1 MASLDVLL
9 QQIVNGLAL
18 GMMYAL
24 LALGF
29 TMVYGIIE
37 LINFAHFSVFMT
49 GTFVGLVVLNLMGVT
64 ADSRSLTGQALVGI
78 LVALFAITMAA
89 TGALGVL
96 IERVCLR
103 PLRNVPGTAPM
114 ITTIGVAFILI
125 NVMLLAWGPQT
136 QRFPQLLPNWRWE
149 VVGVEIT
156 FKQLVLFA
164 VALVLMLALWHLVRR
179 TTLGKAMRATA
190 QDADAA
196 RMMGID
202 VDRVVVLTFF
212 LGSALAGA
220 GSLFF
225 GLYYGFT
232 GYYIG
237 YTTGLRAFTSAVLG
251 GIGSIPGAV
260 LGGVFI
266 GLTQSLGGQLIGVK
280 WTDVIIFSILIFV
293 MVFRPNVLL
302 GVGILFPLVTSNA
315 GNVDAAA
322 NAFTYVLLAL
332 GLNIVVGFAGLLD
345 LGYAAFFAV
354 GAYGYGIAASG
365 QLRPEWSNLWA
376 PLEWAGQVSRLAIPG
391 QPATVQFHFSFWPM
405 LAVSAIICAIFGMLF
420 GAPTL
425 RLRGDYL
432 AIVTLGFGEIVPVV
446 ARNWEGL
453 TNGAQGLGGIRTPKL
468 FGFDFGFSPY
478 PYYFLG
484 LGLVTAAVWMSIRL
498 QESRVGRAW
507 MAIRE
512 DELAAGAMGVNHV
525 HYKLLAFAMG
535 AAVGGLAGTFYVAKL
550 TTAT

>member
-125 NVMLLAWGPQT
+125 NVMLLVWGPQT

-237 YTTGLRAFTSAVLG
+237 YTIGLRAFTSAVLG
-251 GIGSIPGAV
+251 GIGSVPGAV
-260 LGGVFI
+260 LGGLFI
-266 GLTQSLGGQLIGVK
+266 GLTQSLGGQIVGVK
-280 WTDVIIFSILIFV
+280 WTDVIIFSILIIV
-293 MVFRPNVLL
+293 MVFRPSGLL
-302 GVGILFPLVTSNA
+302 G
-315 GNVDAAA
+315 
-322 NAFTYVLLAL
+322 
-332 GLNIVVGFAGLLD
+332 
-345 LGYAAFFAV
+345 
-354 GAYGYGIAASG
+354 
-365 QLRPEWSNLWA
+365 
-376 PLEWAGQVSRLAIPG
+376 SR
-391 QPATVQFHFSFWPM
+391 
-405 LAVSAIICAIFGMLF
+405 
-420 GAPTL
+420 
-425 RLRGDYL
+425 
-432 AIVTLGFGEIVPVV
+432 
-446 ARNWEGL
+446 
-453 TNGAQGLGGIRTPKL
+453 
-468 FGFDFGFSPY
+468 SPQK
-478 PYYFLG
+478 
-484 LGLVTAAVWMSIRL
+484 A
-498 QESRVGRAW
+498 
-507 MAIRE
+507 
-512 DELAAGAMGVNHV
+512 
-525 HYKLLAFAMG
+525 
-535 AAVGGLAGTFYVAKL
+535 
-550 TTAT
+550 

>member
-64 ADSRSLTGQALVGI
+64 ADSKSLTGRALVGI

-125 NVMLLAWGPQT
+125 NIMLLAWGPQT
-136 QRFPQLLPNWRWE
+136 QRFPQLLPNWRWD

-225 GLYYGFT
+225 GLYYVFT

-251 GIGSIPGAV
+251 GIGSVPGAV
-260 LGGVFI
+260 LGGLFI
-266 GLTQSLGGQLIGVK
+266 GLTQSLGGQIVGVK
-280 WTDVIIFSILIFV
+280 WTDVIIFSILIIV
-293 MVFRPNVLL
+293 MVFRPSGLL
-302 GVGILFPLVTSNA
+302 G
-315 GNVDAAA
+315 
-322 NAFTYVLLAL
+322 
-332 GLNIVVGFAGLLD
+332 
-345 LGYAAFFAV
+345 
-354 GAYGYGIAASG
+354 
-365 QLRPEWSNLWA
+365 
-376 PLEWAGQVSRLAIPG
+376 SR
-391 QPATVQFHFSFWPM
+391 
-405 LAVSAIICAIFGMLF
+405 
-420 GAPTL
+420 
-425 RLRGDYL
+425 
-432 AIVTLGFGEIVPVV
+432 
-446 ARNWEGL
+446 
-453 TNGAQGLGGIRTPKL
+453 
-468 FGFDFGFSPY
+468 SPQK
-478 PYYFLG
+478 
-484 LGLVTAAVWMSIRL
+484 A
-498 QESRVGRAW
+498 
-507 MAIRE
+507 
-512 DELAAGAMGVNHV
+512 
-525 HYKLLAFAMG
+525 
-535 AAVGGLAGTFYVAKL
+535 
-550 TTAT
+550 

>member
-1 MASLDVLL
+1 MSALDVLL
-9 QQIVNGLAL
+9 QQVVNGLAL

-64 ADSRSLTGQALVGI
+64 AVSKSLTGLALVGT
-78 LVALFAITMAA
+78 LVVLFLATMTT
-89 TGALGVL
+89 TGVLGML

-103 PLRNVPGTAPM
+103 PVRHVSGTAPM
-114 ITTIGVAFILI
+114 ITTIGVAFILV
-125 NVMLLAWGPQT
+125 NVMLLTWGPQT

-149 VVGVEIT
+149 IGRAEIT
-156 FKQLVLFA
+156 FKQVVLFA
-164 VALVLMLALWHLVRR
+164 VGLILMVVLSHLVKS

-260 LGGVFI
+260 LGGIMI
-266 GLTQSLGGQLIGVK
+266 GLTQSLGGQFVGVK
-280 WTDVIIFSILIFV
+280 WTDVIIFSILIVV
-293 MVFRPNVLL
+293 MVVRPNGLL
-302 GVGILFPLVTSNA
+302 GT
-315 GNVDAAA
+315 
-322 NAFTYVLLAL
+322 
-332 GLNIVVGFAGLLD
+332 
-345 LGYAAFFAV
+345 
-354 GAYGYGIAASG
+354 
-365 QLRPEWSNLWA
+365 Q
-376 PLEWAGQVSRLAIPG
+376 
-391 QPATVQFHFSFWPM
+391 
-405 LAVSAIICAIFGMLF
+405 
-420 GAPTL
+420 
-425 RLRGDYL
+425 
-432 AIVTLGFGEIVPVV
+432 
-446 ARNWEGL
+446 
-453 TNGAQGLGGIRTPKL
+453 TPQK
-468 FGFDFGFSPY
+468 G
-478 PYYFLG
+478 
-484 LGLVTAAVWMSIRL
+484 
-498 QESRVGRAW
+498 
-507 MAIRE
+507 
-512 DELAAGAMGVNHV
+512 
-525 HYKLLAFAMG
+525 
-535 AAVGGLAGTFYVAKL
+535 
-550 TTAT
+550 